1 MIHKIIGGRGKQ
13 RNVKNSITYLLR
25 EKKENEQDFIRVLS
39 GTDKQDLLNFNK
51 TIINKNLKNPY
62 VAGVLSFE
70 ESNIPEQEKFKLME
84 EFEQMA
90 FAGIPQEYRPPIM
103 WVEHMDKGRLELN
116 YLTFNALTTGRAF
129 TVFLDERDRRL
140 FNDFS
145 EIINY
150 EQNLSSPFD
159 DFTDIQKK
167 RMAEPPGKT
176 LPAPKRALVEGLN
189 NRLCSLILERK
200 ITNKAELI
208 TYLQEKEGFKIN
220 RIAKNTVSII
230 TDLDDTPIRLKG
242 DIYQDGRDFGYYF
255 KEKQAKPERT
265 QAQIS
270 EKLSNHKPSYQ
281 KGLECRTERNRRVYI
296 DPIIRRQQKE
306 EELNKLTIKEE
317 IKPEAD
323 TVAVTIPEVN
333 NYDNKRELAESP
345 ATEIFRTIERI
356 RYQQSKINTEQQFI
370 NKNTERSR
378 SRIVEL
384 GNNTKGNRGRLGFFR
399 DYFDRFSCFINEKL
413 RSVIEFAAEAERK
426 LEEKTEQKQEFR
438 VKKVK
443 VKRRPQLGGRYRK
456 YKEDDELSN

>member
-426 LEEKTEQKQEFR
+426 LEEKTEQKQGFR

>member
-13 RNVKNSITYLLR
+13 RNIKNSISYLLR
-25 EKKENEQDFIRVLS
+25 EKKENEQEFIRVLS

-51 TIINKNLKNPY
+51 TIISKNLKNPY
-62 VAGVLSFE
+62 IAGVLSFE
-70 ESNIPEQEKFKLME
+70 EENIPEAEKFKIIE
-84 EFEQMA
+84 DFENTA
-90 FAGIPQEYRPPIM
+90 FAGVPQEFRPPVM
-103 WVEHMDKGRLELN
+103 WVEHLDKGRLELN

-167 RMAEPPGKT
+167 RMVEPPGKT
-176 LPAPKRALVEGLN
+176 LPAPKKALVEELN

-208 TYLQEKEGFKIN
+208 EYLKEKEGFKIN

-230 TDLDDTPIRLKG
+230 TPLDDTPVRLKG
-242 DIYQDGRDFGYYF
+242 DIYQDGRDFEDYF

-270 EKLSNHKPSYQ
+270 EKLNNHKPSYQ
-281 KGLECRTERNRRVYI
+281 KGLQARTERNNSVYVE
-296 DPIIRRQQKE
+296 PILRRQKKQ
-306 EELNKLTIKEE
+306 EELNKLTIK
-317 IKPEAD
+317 KEAEP
-323 TVAVTIPEVN
+323 APVTILEVN
-333 NYDNKRELAESP
+333 NYDNKRELTESP
-345 ATEIFRTIERI
+345 ATTIFKEIERI
-356 RYQQSKINTEQQFI
+356 GRQQQEINKQQQFI

-384 GNNTKGNRGRLGFFR
+384 GSNTKGNRGRLGFFR
-399 DYFDRFSCFINEKL
+399 DYFNRFSKHINEKL
-413 RSVIEFAAEAERK
+413 RSVVEFIAETERK
-426 LEEKTEQKQEFR
+426 REEKNEQKQEFR
-438 VKKVK
+438 QQKTE
-443 VKRRPQLGGRYRK
+443 VKRRPGLRR
-456 YKEDDELSN
+456 

>member
-13 RNVKNSITYLLR
+13 RNIKNSISYLLR

-51 TIINKNLKNPY
+51 TIISKNLKNPY
-62 VAGVLSFE
+62 IAGVLSFE
-70 ESNIPEQEKFKLME
+70 EANISEAEKFKIIDD
-84 EFEQMA
+84 FENTA
-90 FAGIPQEYRPPIM
+90 FAGVPQEFRPPVM
-103 WVEHMDKGRLELN
+103 WVEHLDKGRLELN

-159 DFTDIQKK
+159 DFTNTQKI

-176 LPAPKRALVEGLN
+176 LPAEKKALVEGLN
-189 NRLCSLILERK
+189 NRLCSLILDRK
-200 ITNKAELI
+200 ITNKTELI
-208 TYLQEKEGFKIN
+208 KYLEEKEGFKIN
-220 RIAKNTVSII
+220 RVAKTTVSII
-230 TDLDDTPIRLKG
+230 TPLDDTPVRLKG
-242 DIYQDGRDFGYYF
+242 DIYQDGRDFEDYF

-306 EELNKLTIKEE
+306 EELNKLTIK
-317 IKPEAD
+317 KEAEP
-323 TVAVTIPEVN
+323 APVTLIEDLK
-333 NYDNKRELAESP
+333 YDNKREFTESP

-356 RYQQSKINTEQQFI
+356 RDQQSKIDYEQQSIRERLDDVGNKI
-370 NKNTERSR
+370 NITDGGIGS
-378 SRIVEL
+378 I
-384 GNNTKGNRGRLGFFR
+384 GRRFGFFG
-399 DYFDRFSCFINEKL
+399 DYFDRFSIFIEEKL
-413 RSVIEFAAEAERK
+413 RTVVEFITEAERK
-426 LEEKTEQKQEFR
+426 NKEKRQQKQE
-438 VKKVK
+438 VKPKKTEVTG
-443 VKRRPQLGGRYRK
+443 RPRFGKK
-456 YKEDDELSN
+456 Y

>member
-1 MIHKIIGGRGKQ
+1 Q
-13 RNVKNSITYLLR
+13 
-25 EKKENEQDFIRVLS
+25 EFIRVLS

-51 TIINKNLKNPY
+51 TIISKNLKNPY
-62 VAGVLSFE
+62 IAGVLSFE
-70 ESNIPEQEKFKLME
+70 EANISDAEKFKIIDD
-84 EFEQMA
+84 FENTA
-90 FAGIPQEYRPPIM
+90 FAGVPQEFRPPVM
-103 WVEHMDKGRLELN
+103 WVEHLDKGRLELN

-159 DFTDIQKK
+159 DFTNMQKI

-176 LPAPKRALVEGLN
+176 LPAPKKALVEGLN

-208 TYLQEKEGFKIN
+208 TYLKEKEGFKIN

-242 DIYQDGRDFGYYF
+242 DIYQDGRDFEDYF

-270 EKLSNHKPSYQ
+270 EKLGNHKPSYQ
-281 KGLECRTERNRRVYI
+281 KGLECRTERNNRVYI
-296 DPIIRRQQKE
+296 EPIRRRQQKE

-333 NYDNKRELAESP
+333 NYDNKRELTESP

-356 RYQQSKINTEQQFI
+356 RDQQSKIDYEQQSIRERLDDVGNKI
-370 NKNTERSR
+370 NITDGGIGS
-378 SRIVEL
+378 I
-384 GNNTKGNRGRLGFFR
+384 GRRFGFFG
-399 DYFDRFSCFINEKL
+399 DYFDRFSIFIEEKL
-413 RSVIEFAAEAERK
+413 RTVVEFITETERK
-426 LEEKTEQKQEFR
+426 KKEKRQQKQE
-438 VKKVK
+438 VKPKKAEVTG
-443 VKRRPQLGGRYRK
+443 RPRFGKK
-456 YKEDDELSN
+456 Y

>member
-13 RNVKNSITYLLR
+13 RNIKNSISYLLR
-25 EKKENEQDFIRVLS
+25 EKKENEQEFIRVLS

-51 TIINKNLKNPY
+51 TIISKNLKNPY
-62 VAGVLSFE
+62 IAGVLSFE
-70 ESNIPEQEKFKLME
+70 EENIPEAEKFKIIE
-84 EFEQMA
+84 DFENTA
-90 FAGIPQEYRPPIM
+90 FAGVPQEFRPPVM
-103 WVEHMDKGRLELN
+103 WVEHLDKGRLELN

-159 DFTDIQKK
+159 DFTDIQKI

-176 LPAPKRALVEGLN
+176 LPAPKKALVEGLN

-208 TYLQEKEGFKIN
+208 EYLKEKEGFKIN

-230 TDLDDTPIRLKG
+230 TPLDDTPVRLKG
-242 DIYQDGRDFGYYF
+242 DIYQDGRDFGDYF
-255 KEKQAKPERT
+255 KERQAKPQRT
-265 QAQIS
+265 QAEIS
-270 EKLSNHKPSYQ
+270 EKLGNHKPSYQ
-281 KGLECRTERNRRVYI
+281 KGLECRTERNNRVYI
-296 DPIIRRQQKE
+296 EPIRRRQQKE

-333 NYDNKRELAESP
+333 NYDNKRELTESP
-345 ATEIFRTIERI
+345 ATTIFKEIERI
-356 RYQQSKINTEQQFI
+356 GGQQQEINKQQQFI
-370 NKNTERSR
+370 NKNTERAGL
-378 SRIVEL
+378 RINEL
-384 GNNTKGNRGRLGFFR
+384 GNNTKGNRGRFGFFR
-399 DYFDRFSCFINEKL
+399 DYFNRFSQHINEKL
-413 RSVIEFAAEAERK
+413 RSVIEFVAETERK
-426 LEEKTEQKQEFR
+426 REEKNEQKQEVR
-438 VKKVK
+438 QQKTE
-443 VKRRPQLGGRYRK
+443 VKRRSRLRR
-456 YKEDDELSN
+456 

>member
-1 MIHKIIGGRGKQ
+1 MIHKIIGGKTKLNQ
-13 RNVKNSITYLLR
+13 RNIKNSISYLLR
-25 EKKENEQDFIRVLS
+25 EKKKEEQEFIKVLS
-39 GTDKQDLLNFNK
+39 GSKDHMLNFNK
-51 TIINKNLKNPY
+51 LIASKNLKTPY
-62 VAGVLSFE
+62 IAGVLSFE
-70 ESNIPEQEKFKLME
+70 EENIEEQAKFKIME
-84 EFEQMA
+84 DFEAMA
-90 FAGIPQEYRPPIM
+90 FAGVPEEYRPPVL
-103 WVEHMDKGRLELN
+103 WVEHRDKGRLELN
-116 YLTFNALTTGRAF
+116 YLTFNALTTGRSFA
-129 TVFLDERDRRL
+129 VYYDKKDRRL
-140 FNDFS
+140 LNDFT
-145 EIINY
+145 EIVNY
-150 EQNLSSPFD
+150 EGGYSSPFD
-159 DFTDIQKK
+159 DFTNTQKI

-176 LPAPKRALVEGLN
+176 LPAEKKALVEGLN

-208 TYLQEKEGFKIN
+208 EYLKEKEGFKIN

-230 TDLDDTPIRLKG
+230 TPLDDTPIRLKG
-242 DIYQDGRDFGYYF
+242 DIYQDGRDFEDYF

-265 QAQIS
+265 QAEIS
-270 EKLSNHKPSYQ
+270 EKLSNHKPSYE

-296 DPIIRRQQKE
+296 DPIIRRQQKQK
-306 EELNKLTIKEE
+306 ELNKLTIT
-317 IKPEAD
+317 PEAD

-333 NYDNKRELAESP
+333 NYDNKRELTESP
-345 ATEIFRTIERI
+345 ATTIFKEIERI
-356 RYQQSKINTEQQFI
+356 GGQQQEINKQQQFI

-426 LEEKTEQKQEFR
+426 LEEKTEQKQEVR

-456 YKEDDELSN
+456 HKEDDELSN

>member
-13 RNVKNSITYLLR
+13 RNIKNSISYLLR

-70 ESNIPEQEKFKLME
+70 EENIPEAEKFE
-84 EFEQMA
+84 IINNFEQMA
-90 FAGIPQEYRPPIM
+90 FAGISEEYRPPIM
-103 WVEHMDKGRLELN
+103 WVEHRDKGRLELN

-167 RMAEPPGKT
+167 RMVEPPGKT
-176 LPAPKRALVEGLN
+176 LPAEKKALVEGLN

-208 TYLQEKEGFKIN
+208 EYLKEKEGFKIN

-230 TDLDDTPIRLKG
+230 TPLDDTPVRLKG
-242 DIYQDGRDFGYYF
+242 DIFQDGRDFEDYF
-255 KEKQAKPERT
+255 KERKAKPERT
-265 QAQIS
+265 QAVIF
-270 EKLSNHKPSYQ
+270 EKLNNHKPSYQ
-281 KGLECRTERNRRVYI
+281 KGLQARTERNNRVYI
-296 DPIIRRQQKE
+296 EPIRRRQQKE
-306 EELNKLTIKEE
+306 EELNKLTIK
-317 IKPEAD
+317 KEAEP
-323 TVAVTIPEVN
+323 APVTLIEDLK
-333 NYDNKRELAESP
+333 YDNKRELTESP

-356 RYQQSKINTEQQFI
+356 RDQQSKIDYEQQSIRERLDDVGNKI
-370 NKNTERSR
+370 NITDGGIGS
-378 SRIVEL
+378 I
-384 GNNTKGNRGRLGFFR
+384 GRRFGFFGG
-399 DYFDRFSCFINEKL
+399 YFNRFSIFIEEKL
-413 RSVIEFAAEAERK
+413 RTVVEFITEAERK
-426 LEEKTEQKQEFR
+426 NEEKRQQKQE
-438 VKKVK
+438 VKPKK
-443 VKRRPQLGGRYRK
+443 TEITGRPRFGKK
-456 YKEDDELSN
+456 Y

>member
-1 MIHKIIGGRGKQ
+1 MIHKIIGGKTKLNQ
-13 RNVKNSITYLLR
+13 RNIKNSISYLLR
-25 EKKENEQDFIRVLS
+25 EKKKEEQEFIKVLS
-39 GTDKQDLLNFNK
+39 GSKDHMLNFNK
-51 TIINKNLKNPY
+51 LIASKNLKTPY
-62 VAGVLSFE
+62 IAGVLSFE
-70 ESNIPEQEKFKLME
+70 EENIEEQAKFKIME
-84 EFEQMA
+84 DFEAMA
-90 FAGIPQEYRPPIM
+90 FAGVPEEYRPPVL
-103 WVEHMDKGRLELN
+103 WVEHRDKGRLELN
-116 YLTFNALTTGRAF
+116 YLTFNALTTGRSFA
-129 TVFLDERDRRL
+129 VYYDKKDRRL
-140 FNDFS
+140 LNDFT
-145 EIINY
+145 EIVNY
-150 EQNLSSPFD
+150 EGGYSSPFD
-159 DFTDIQKK
+159 DFTNTQKI

-176 LPAPKRALVEGLN
+176 LPAEKKALVEGLN

-242 DIYQDGRDFGYYF
+242 DIYQDGRDFGDYF

-306 EELNKLTIKEE
+306 EELNKLTIK
-317 IKPEAD
+317 KEAEP
-323 TVAVTIPEVN
+323 APVTILKEKI
-333 NYDNKRELAESP
+333 YDNKRQSTPSP
-345 ATEIFRTIERI
+345 ASEIFIQIERI
-356 RYQQSKINTEQQFI
+356 GEQQQEINKQQQFI

-378 SRIVEL
+378 SRTVEL

-399 DYFDRFSCFINEKL
+399 DYFNRFSQHINEKL

-426 LEEKTEQKQEFR
+426 VEEKTEQKQEVR
-438 VKKVK
+438 AKKVK

>member
-1 MIHKIIGGRGKQ
+1 MIHKIIGGRGRQ
-13 RNVKNSITYLLR
+13 RNIKNSISYLLR

-51 TIINKNLKNPY
+51 TIISKNLKNPY
-62 VAGVLSFE
+62 IAGVLSFE
-70 ESNIPEQEKFKLME
+70 EKNISEAEKFKIMDD
-84 EFEQMA
+84 FENTA
-90 FAGIPQEYRPPIM
+90 FAGIPQEFRPPVM
-103 WVEHMDKGRLELN
+103 WVEHLDKGRLELN

-159 DFTDIQKK
+159 DFSETLKI
-167 RMAEPPGKT
+167 RMVEPAGKT
-176 LPAPKRALVEGLN
+176 LPAEKKALVEGLN

-200 ITNKAELI
+200 ITNKADLI

-242 DIYQDGRDFGYYF
+242 DIYQDGRDFGDYF

-265 QAQIS
+265 QAEIS
-270 EKLSNHKPSYQ
+270 EKLGNHKPSYE

-296 DPIIRRQQKE
+296 DPILRRRQKE

-333 NYDNKRELAESP
+333 NYDNKRELTESP

-356 RYQQSKINTEQQFI
+356 RDQQSKIDYEQQSIRERLDDVGNKI
-370 NKNTERSR
+370 NITDGGIGS
-378 SRIVEL
+378 I
-384 GNNTKGNRGRLGFFR
+384 GRRFGFFG
-399 DYFDRFSCFINEKL
+399 DYFNRFSIFIEEKL
-413 RSVIEFAAEAERK
+413 RTVVEFITEAERK
-426 LEEKTEQKQEFR
+426 NEEKRQQKQE
-438 VKKVK
+438 VKPKK
-443 VKRRPQLGGRYRK
+443 TEITGRPRFGKK
-456 YKEDDELSN
+456 Y